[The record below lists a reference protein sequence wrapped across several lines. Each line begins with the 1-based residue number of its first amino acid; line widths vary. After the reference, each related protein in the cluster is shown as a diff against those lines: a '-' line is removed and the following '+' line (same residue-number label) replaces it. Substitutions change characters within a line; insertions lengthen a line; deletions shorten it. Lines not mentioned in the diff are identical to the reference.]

1 MTTLLRGAV
10 VAAFLVLLTAVPV
23 LAHADL
29 EESDPA
35 DGATISTPYEL
46 TATFSEEFD
55 PDRSFI
61 RVRGP
66 SGDIVAEGG
75 QDPDDP
81 TMMTVDLPELPPGE
95 YTAGW
100 QTVTL
105 DDSGVEDD
113 TFTFSVTQGGGP
125 GATFTAAPS
134 IVPSATARASATTRP
149 SLAPT
154 PPSSAA
160 PTPAPTAST
169 GVPPSASG
177 NDILLALAI
186 AAVVLLGLGIYLFTR
201 RR

>member
-1 MTTLLRGAV
+1 MTTLVRGVV
-10 VAAFLVLLTAVPV
+10 VAAFLVLLTAVPA
-23 LAHADL
+23 LAHAEL

-35 DGATISTPYEL
+35 DGSTITTPYEL

-100 QTVTL
+100 QTVTP
-105 DDSGVEDD
+105 DDNGVEDG
-113 TFTFSVTQGGGP
+113 TFSFTVAAQ
-125 GATFTAAPS
+125 ATPS
-134 IVPSATARASATTRP
+134 PSATPTPTVRASASARP

-154 PPSSAA
+154 PTPSAA
-160 PTPAPTAST
+160 PTPITGGPPT
-169 GVPPSASG
+169 ASG
-177 NDILLALAI
+177 NDVVLALAI